1 MLPENCL
8 PPAVSSDSGLC
19 THTHTRTHTGL
30 LAHGYV
36 VGSLHLE
43 GVSSLRRLQNPLSI

>member
-1 MLPENCL
+1 MLSEKCL

-19 THTHTRTHTGL
+19 THTHAHTPACMHMGTWW
-30 LAHGYV
+30 V
-36 VGSLHLE
+36 SLHLE